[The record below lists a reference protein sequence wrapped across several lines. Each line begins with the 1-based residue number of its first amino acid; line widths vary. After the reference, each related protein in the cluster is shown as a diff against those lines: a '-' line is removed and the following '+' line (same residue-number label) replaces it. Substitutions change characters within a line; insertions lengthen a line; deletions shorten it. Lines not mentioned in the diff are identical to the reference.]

1 MPFPGTSRRPRA
13 TGRARL
19 ALKANEPLDSVFDL
33 LFHAFADAAFEED
46 VMTDTGAERR
56 NFARERTHI
65 DVELLKDF
73 KRIKGVMEY
82 VSFGGACVS
91 LRNTFLLDR
100 TLEVQFEV
108 PGEPTP
114 FKGNAKVVW
123 VKKDKAIGIE
133 FVDLAASEK
142 LKLEKLLMSL

>member
-1 MPFPGTSRRPRA
+1 MAPCRFERRRMATSESAP
-13 TGRARL
+13 
-19 ALKANEPLDSVFDL
+19 KANELLDSIIDL
-33 LFHAFADAAFEED
+33 LFHPLADTAFEED

-65 DVELLKDF
+65 EVEILKDL
-73 KRIKGVMEY
+73 KRLKGIMEY
-82 VSFGGACVS
+82 VSFGGAFIS
-91 LRNTFLLDR
+91 LPKTFLPDS

-108 PGEPTP
+108 PGEYAP

-133 FVDLAASEK
+133 FVDLPDSEK
-142 LKLEKLLMSL
+142 LKLEKFLMSL

>member
-1 MPFPGTSRRPRA
+1 MAASESAP
-13 TGRARL
+13 
-19 ALKANEPLDSVFDL
+19 KANELLDSTIDL
-33 LFHAFADAAFEED
+33 LFHPLADTAFEED

-65 DVELLKDF
+65 EVEILKDL
-73 KRIKGVMEY
+73 KRIKGIMEY
-82 VSFGGACVS
+82 VSFGGAFIS
-91 LRNTFLLDR
+91 LPKTFLPDS

-108 PGEPTP
+108 PGEYAP

-133 FVDLAASEK
+133 FVDLPEAEK
-142 LKLEKLLMSL
+142 LKLEKFLMSL

>member
-1 MPFPGTSRRPRA
+1 M
-13 TGRARL
+13 
-19 ALKANEPLDSVFDL
+19 K
-33 LFHAFADAAFEED
+33 
-46 VMTDTGAERR
+46 DTGAERR

-65 DVELLKDF
+65 EVEILKDF

-82 VSFGGACVS
+82 VSFGGAFVS
-91 LRNTFLLDR
+91 LPKTFLPDT

-108 PGEPTP
+108 PGEFTP

-133 FVDLAASEK
+133 FVDLPASEK
-142 LKLEKLLMSL
+142 QKLEKFLMSL